1 MLYRGIFPYILL
13 LLGWRILLTLL
24 YRGSLNDCSNVVN
37 WDLRQQLIIF
47 SQAMAPLNK
56 HHIWQQKYSLAAPFD
71 EQCTQNNSAV
81 FLWNTTHLYAATW
94 MTPVGEKE

>member
-1 MLYRGIFPYILL
+1 
-13 LLGWRILLTLL
+13 
-24 YRGSLNDCSNVVN
+24 
-37 WDLRQQLIIF
+37 
-47 SQAMAPLNK
+47 MAPLNK